1 VQYFLLAREGYSYEV
16 MEILRGITESL
27 SLGHLFLDEE
37 ENSSNLKK
45 WFSGQII
52 ENSIARAAHDKF
64 LNQQA
69 PDTESQIPF
78 KEVQD
83 HIYRLLSHYSHI
95 SYSALLDSFDVYDR
109 DFNFQKSA
117 GFHYMNKSN
126 LSFVRGI
133 MESTVIALKH
143 FYRIAGD
150 MTIYGELNAI
160 LVQLAPRML
169 HEGYNEQVKKQTS
182 SMRERFPRR

>member
-1 VQYFLLAREGYSYEV
+1 
-16 MEILRGITESL
+16 MEILKGITESL
-27 SLGHLFLDEE
+27 SLVHLFLDEE

-52 ENSIARAAHDKF
+52 ENSVARAAHDKF
-64 LNQQA
+64 LNQES
-69 PDTESQIPF
+69 PDIESQIPF
-78 KEVQD
+78 KEMQA
-83 HIYRLLSHYSHI
+83 HIYRLLSHYSHL
-95 SYSALLDSFDVYDR
+95 SYGALLDSFDVYDR
-109 DFNFQKSA
+109 DFDFQKSA
-117 GFHYMNKSN
+117 GFHYLNKSA

-133 MESTVIALKH
+133 MESTVIVLKH

-150 MTIYGELNAI
+150 ATIYGKLNAI

-169 HEGYNEQVKKQTS
+169 NPTYEEQVKKQIS